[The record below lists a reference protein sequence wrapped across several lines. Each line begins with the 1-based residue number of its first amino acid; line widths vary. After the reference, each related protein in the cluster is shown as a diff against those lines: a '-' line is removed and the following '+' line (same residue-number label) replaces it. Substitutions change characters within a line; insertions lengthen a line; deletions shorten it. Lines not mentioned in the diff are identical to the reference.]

1 MDANLGGR
9 AIFVSALLIGGLSL
23 CSTAFA
29 DERVTTV
36 ITGPIDIP
44 GALISTT
51 TSIVKGTIDTSGN
64 VIDSRGRV
72 VGHIAFDTS
81 SSVGSLTI
89 NTAGSVIDATGR
101 TVGRLVAA
109 NPVES
114 TATVTRIIVDA
125 NGNIIDT
132 SGKSLGH
139 VVLVTG
145 RTLSGSLNATVDA
158 AGNVIDSSGIVLGH
172 LASGPAVV
180 SQTVTEV
187 VQTAPI
193 LPAFGTDV
201 TGRAEKLEAT
211 IKSELLAG
219 RITVW
224 QAEKLRAQLAM
235 IADKEAKYV
244 RDHKL
249 SSREQDKLTRHWNEV
264 ESILHRCIAE
274 NHRNTSM

>member
-1 MDANLGGR
+1 MDAILGGR
-9 AIFVSALLIGGLSL
+9 AIFISALLIGGLSL

-36 ITGPIDIP
+36 TTGPIDIP
-44 GALISTT
+44 GALVSTT
-51 TSIVKGTIDTSGN
+51 TSIVKGTIDTSGK
-64 VIDSRGRV
+64 D
-72 VGHIAFDTS
+72 
-81 SSVGSLTI
+81 
-89 NTAGSVIDATGR
+89 
-101 TVGRLVAA
+101 
-109 NPVES
+109 
-114 TATVTRIIVDA
+114 
-125 NGNIIDT
+125 
-132 SGKSLGH
+132 LGH
-139 VVLVTG
+139 VVIVTG
-145 RTLSGSLNATVDA
+145 RTLSGSQNATVDA

-224 QAEKLRAQLAM
+224 QAEKLRTQLAM

-249 SSREQDKLTRHWNEV
+249 SSREQDKLTRRWNEV
-264 ESILHRCIAE
+264 ESKLHRCIAE